1 MDNNVDTLKI
11 EVEST
16 TTDAQR
22 GLTKLK
28 NSLEKLTQLSEGV
41 AKINGEGI
49 SKLKAMGEAI
59 DRIGNAGTNPGLSKA
74 IKELSKLTNM
84 DFSNLSVGSAKLSE
98 IASKVATISSNTPTK
113 VVTTNAKVATTQTY
127 DVPTVDVNKATS
139 NFERVKSVATNVF
152 TTIRNGAKWSFSGI
166 GKLVKAGLSGGVNA
180 LKLLAKGANIALG
193 SVKSFGSYM
202 KGKLANAMGRVAK
215 KALELV
221 RAIGRIAVYRTI
233 RFLLSQITQA
243 FKDGTN
249 NLYQFSKAI
258 NGTFA
263 QSMDSLASS
272 FLYLKNSIGAMV
284 SPLINAL
291 APAVEYVVN
300 KIVSLIEVMGQLFA
314 KLTGAKTWTRAVRTQ
329 TQYAEAAGEAAEA
342 TEEAAQTMSAGFDE
356 LNVITQEQDKGNDM
370 DKAGGID
377 YGSMFEEVPLD
388 SDFASWIDQI
398 KEAISR
404 GDWYGVGEILAEKVN
419 EVVDRINYAGIGEKL
434 GTGITNAFQVL
445 YGFTKNLDGKRIGE
459 GVSTFLN
466 STMNTVDSTLIGLTL
481 GAALNRVF
489 DVAYG
494 MVVTFD
500 WSKFGQSV
508 ADGISGLFIEFDL
521 THAIKTIETSVL
533 GLLESI
539 STLFTGYNWR
549 SLGEKVATAINS
561 INWVELFGSLS
572 TTLSDI
578 LVGVFDLVLG
588 VVTTLDFSKI
598 GTDIVESVVAIIE
611 GIDWTAITVALAK
624 LLGAAIAG
632 LGSYIVTGWM
642 TVFDMF
648 EQGWEDIQSYFLT
661 HIEEAGGDVGQ
672 GFLNGIGAWFTDI
685 GEWITTNI
693 TDPFVEAFK
702 ETFEINSGSSKLM
715 EENGVAI
722 AVGAVLGIT
731 SPIAWAPALIFIA
744 TQFDEFEKL
753 FDDGF
758 EGITERVKAGLK
770 VIWSPFDTWLK
781 ETKGKFDTWLS
792 EQKQSISTWFTERKN
807 DATEALSILGK
818 VLLFALSEL
827 GRSVVEAFSPITEGV
842 TNAIDWVLEKVDTLK
857 EKLGEAAASISNF
870 FSNIDF
876 GSIGSTIA
884 GFAGNLLGGVF
895 GYADGGFPEVGELF
909 IARESGAEMVGSIGG
924 RTAVANND
932 QIVQG
937 IYEGVLAAMQS
948 SNNNGGNFDVKVYL
962 DGKQVTA
969 AVERRQRERGA
980 TIYPGGVLNGI

>member
-180 LKLLAKGANIALG
+180 LKLLAKGADLALG

-539 STLFTGYNWR
+539 SALFTGYNWR

-561 INWVELFGSLS
+561 IDWVELFGSLS

-632 LGSYIVTGWM
+632 LGSYIVSGWM

-648 EQGWEDIQSYFLT
+648 EQGWKDIQSYFLT
-661 HIEEAGGDVGQ
+661 HIEEVGGDVGQ

-702 ETFEINSGSSKLM
+702 KTFDINSGSSKLM

-731 SPIAWAPALIFIA
+731 TPLAWAPALIFIA

-753 FDDGF
+753 FDGGL
-758 EGITERVKAGLK
+758 EGLRKQAANGARVILEISLDAGINML
-770 VIWSPFDTWLK
+770 D
-781 ETKGKFDTWLS
+781 
-792 EQKQSISTWFTERKN
+792 
-807 DATEALSILGK
+807 
-818 VLLFALSEL
+818 EL
-827 GRSVVEAFSPITEGV
+827 GLINTRLFSKVKDAWVVVEAIVSGSGATVETLIRECLTRLFESIDTSFRDMLGITDEFAESV
-842 TNAIDWVLEKVDTLK
+842 KR
-857 EKLGEAAASISNF
+857 KLGELWDWLGGFGDFLSNFSISNI
-870 FSNIDF
+870 IDDA
-876 GSIGSTIA
+876 SKVA
-884 GFAGNLLGGVF
+884 GGLFNVVF